1 MGDLIG
7 TWVFEG
13 TITNNNNGITLNMT
27 IQLLFTDSKY
37 QDTTRIN
44 NVTTQ
49 IVFVDTCD
57 WMVTDNKIETSN
69 CNKTVSENTDFICQL
84 QALLNTPCTQET
96 RGTLTQNQQDTTSPT
111 YEIDNN
117 KLHITGSSGHLT
129 TFTKVQE

>member
-27 IQLLFTDSKY
+27 IQLLFTDAKY
-37 QDTTRIN
+37 QETTRIYKS
-44 NVTTQ
+44 TTQ

-69 CNKTVSENTDFICQL
+69 CNKTVSENTDFICQVG
-84 QALLNTPCTQET
+84 ALLNTPCTQET
-96 RGTLTQNQQDTTSPT
+96 RGTLTQNLQDTTPST
-111 YEIDNN
+111 YEIDND
-117 KLHITGSSGHLT
+117 KLHITDSSGDLT
-129 TFTKVQE
+129 TYTKVQE